1 MQSTKTNPHIN
12 FIPAPQ
18 EGDLINQMLPNE
30 ILSLIFTL
38 LPKDTKNIALVNRKW
53 YKISINIIKYREI
66 NKFYYLINL
75 IQDTSSS
82 QLLKEQLSNFSM
94 EAYTKIVDKTK
105 SIPQIEST
113 ATKLNNELLKRLSSI
128 CEKDLVELEK
138 LSKDAETETIYQNIV
153 LLSLY
158 IKQTRNAFITFTEP
172 DLLEENLK
180 KIDNAYS
187 NQIKLKLYAYLLQ
200 MTRENF

>member
-1 MQSTKTNPHIN
+1 MQSIKTNPHIN